1 MCGIGLKTGMLIDET
16 ELINETDISPHAYGN
31 QFLIKK
37 QEIHTEKKNLQQV
50 VLIELVSYI

>member
-1 MCGIGLKTGMLIDET
+1 MKTDMVIDEI

-37 QEIHTEKKNLQQV
+37 QEIHTEKK
-50 VLIELVSYI
+50 SSTSSAD